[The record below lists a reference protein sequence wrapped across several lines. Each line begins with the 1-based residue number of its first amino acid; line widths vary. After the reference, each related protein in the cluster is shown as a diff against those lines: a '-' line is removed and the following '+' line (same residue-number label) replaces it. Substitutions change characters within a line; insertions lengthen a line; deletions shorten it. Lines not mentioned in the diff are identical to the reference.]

1 MNVSKYAKTY
11 AMASQGIFSMAIL
24 GILGFFIGRW
34 IDKDSVWPAI
44 LAVLGVLLGLF
55 TLVGN
60 LLYILNQ
67 EEKAKKKAKEEKEQ
81 EVKES
86 IDEKVNKEE

>member
-24 GILGFFIGRW
+24 GVIGFFIGRY
-34 IDKDSVWPAI
+34 IDKDSIWPAV
-44 LAVLGVLLGLF
+44 LAVVGVLFGLF

-67 EEKAKKKAKEEKEQ
+67 EEKAKKKEKE
-81 EVKES
+81 
-86 IDEKVNKEE
+86 NKENENDESKE